1 MHLLDLTFICSLVGC
16 WETFSFE
23 LISFVL
29 HMKVPELF
37 YLPEILTNENAI
49 DFGTTQLGGK
59 LGMYFKVNLF
69 SSC

>member
-1 MHLLDLTFICSLVGC
+1 
-16 WETFSFE
+16 
-23 LISFVL
+23 
-29 HMKVPELF
+29 MKVPELF